1 MTTHPRQMTPRSRR
15 RGVLALVVVPS
26 VVVATSMLALYLVV
40 LPLFPAVH
48 QYYFPESTATYATYR
63 VAILGHIV
71 FASVA
76 LIVGPINLYNGLRRR
91 HRAAHRRLGTAY
103 AVSVSLA
110 ATFAL
115 FMSFHA
121 YAGTLP
127 GGRVLIT
134 SGLFT
139 LGCVWLAT
147 LSLAVRAIAVHH
159 DVDRHSFWMIINISA
174 TYSAVLFRLLN
185 GAIVAVGRFEQ
196 LYPLLGW
203 LGWVPSVAVGVLLAR
218 RHLARRHGRVGTASI
233 LSPWWAPG
241 RWTPPLESAA
251 RRSG

>member
-1 MTTHPRQMTPRSRR
+1 MTRLTSQKAGRSTRW
-15 RGVLALVVVPS
+15 GIVALVIVPS
-26 VVVATSMLALYLVV
+26 VVVSTAMLVLYLVV

-71 FASVA
+71 FASIA
-76 LIVGPINLYNGLRRR
+76 LVVGPVNLYNGLRRR
-91 HRAAHRRLGTAY
+91 HRRVHRRLGGVYVIA
-103 AVSVSLA
+103 VSLA
-110 ATFAL
+110 ATCAL

-127 GGRVLIT
+127 GGRVVIT

-147 LSLAVRAIAVHH
+147 LYLAVRAIAAQH
-159 DVDRHSFWMIINISA
+159 DLDRHGFWMIINISA
-174 TYSAVLFRLLN
+174 TYSAVLFRVLN
-185 GAIVAVGRFEQ
+185 AAIVSIDRFEL

-218 RHLARRHGRVGTASI
+218 RRSRLRIAQRRRARTTPAPLLHAEPVGY
-233 LSPWWAPG
+233 
-241 RWTPPLESAA
+241 
-251 RRSG
+251 RR

>member
-1 MTTHPRQMTPRSRR
+1 MTTQSPQATTHRMRW
-15 RGVLALVVVPS
+15 GVVALVMMPS
-26 VVVATSMLALYLVV
+26 VLVATSMLALYLVV
-40 LPLFPAVH
+40 LPLFPAIH

-71 FASVA
+71 FASIA
-76 LIVGPINLYNGLRRR
+76 LIVGPINLYHGLRRR
-91 HRAAHRRLGTAY
+91 HRRAHRRLGAAY
-103 AVSVSLA
+103 AISVSLA
-110 ATFAL
+110 ASFAL

-127 GGRVLIT
+127 GGRLLIT

-147 LSLAVRAIAVHH
+147 LYLAVRAIAVHH
-159 DVDRHSFWMIINISA
+159 DVDRHSFWMIINVSA
-174 TYSAVLFRLLN
+174 TYSAVLFRSLN
-185 GAIVAVGRFEQ
+185 GAIVAMGRFEQ

-218 RHLARRHGRVGTASI
+218 RHLARRRATRVHRVQPPTTT
-233 LSPWWAPG
+233 SPS
-241 RWTPPLESAA
+241 SAA
-251 RRSG
+251 EPVPSLQ